1 MFALLI
7 ASLAGLGLG
16 GAVSPS
22 LPLFTRTD
30 ISIREAPAENRLQL
44 LRNPNP
50 RLIKANAGKALRA
63 RRHNAPV
70 ATETANTVFSG
81 VYPCVNLTWGSKTP
95 GEPGQQIISYIDTG
109 SSDTWAVSSQF
120 TCADIATKTPQ
131 LQSYCNFGNYFDPT
145 VGVFDNITN
154 STLNLEYFPEGD
166 VLQGSMGIAS
176 ITVAGLTVP
185 DAEVALITYAAWDN
199 GDGAS
204 AGLLG
209 LGYPALTS
217 ASAGHY
223 DPIFTKMVKQ
233 GIVTDAV
240 FTLAVDREE
249 IGYSPLAPAGQMA
262 IGGLVDASYYEGSFT
277 SVPMN
282 TTAGFYTIT
291 HSLVYGVTS
300 RTRPLTS
307 GGTFLS
313 IVDSSTG
320 PNFVPTP
327 SANAINALFDP
338 PAVYNATL
346 DYYVAPCNA
355 SVPYVAY
362 VIGGVE
368 MPMDPRDMLVRNLV
382 AIEGYDDVCFSAFG
396 DGGDATVEDAL
407 FLIGV
412 VWQHAYVV
420 AYDQGN
426 SMLHFAK
433 RTPY

>member
-1 MFALLI
+1 MFALLF
-7 ASLAGLGLG
+7 ASLAGIGLG
-16 GAVSPS
+16 GTLQQRIGYSFCGTPTRASSRQTPERPCAREGITHPS
-22 LPLFTRTD
+22 LPRQ
-30 ISIREAPAENRLQL
+30 P
-44 LRNPNP
+44 
-50 RLIKANAGKALRA
+50 
-63 RRHNAPV
+63 
-70 ATETANTVFSG
+70 
-81 VYPCVNLTWGSKTP
+81 TP
-95 GEPGQQIISYIDTG
+95 SSAQIISYIDTG

-154 STLNLEYFPEGD
+154 STLSLEYFPEGD
-166 VLQGSMGIAS
+166 VLQGNMGIAS
-176 ITVAGLTVP
+176 ITVADLTVL

-240 FTLAVDREE
+240 FTLAVDRDE

-277 SVPMN
+277 SVPID
-282 TTAGFYTIT
+282 TTSGFYAIT
-291 HSLVYGVTS
+291 HLLVYGATS
-300 RTRPLTS
+300 RARPLTF
-307 GGTFLS
+307 GGR
-313 IVDSSTG
+313 

-355 SVPYVAY
+355 TVPYVAY

-407 FLIGV
+407 FWIGV
-412 VWQHAYVV
+412 VWQHAYVI

-426 SMLHFAK
+426 SMLHFAN
-433 RTPY
+433 RAPY